1 VDQVPIAE
9 DLFSWPSAEPRLVGS
24 RCVECGAYAF
34 PLQGWCPR
42 CGSEMDRVE
51 LSPTGTVWTWTSQE
65 FLPPAPPYA
74 GPETTENF
82 ERYYVGYVELEDELR
97 VETRLIG
104 FGEEHPHIGQRVQAV
119 VLPFRT
125 DEEGREVMTYAFAPA
140 KES

>member
-1 VDQVPIAE
+1 VEQIPIAE
-9 DLFSWPSAEPRLVGS
+9 DLFSGPATEPRLVGS
-24 RCVECGAYAF
+24 RCAGCGAYAF
-34 PLQGWCPR
+34 PIQGWCPQ
-42 CGSEMDRVE
+42 CGGEMDRVE

-74 GPETTENF
+74 GPETTETF

-97 VETRLIG
+97 VESRLVG
-104 FGEEHPHIGQRVQAV
+104 FGEEHPYIGQRVQAV

-125 DEEGREVMTYAFAPA
+125 DEEGREVMTFAFAPS